1 MEFRECADRIR
12 KQINGVLVGKEE
24 TVENLMITFLAGGH
38 LLLEDVPGVGKTT
51 LANALAKSIDASF
64 GRIQFTP
71 DTLPGDILGVSV
83 YDIKSGI
90 FTYKKGPVMNHIV
103 LADEINRTSPK
114 TQASLLEVMEERQ
127 VTMDGVAYKIEEPFM
142 IIATQNPIDFLGTY
156 NLPEAQLDRFMMKI
170 SIGYPKAEEEVL
182 MAENFLK
189 GEHVSFLKPVAS
201 IEEVCRMRKEVEKI
215 RVHKDLITYMANLI
229 KATREHSGLMLGAS
243 PRALLA
249 LIRAVQAKAYL
260 LGREFVIP
268 EDVAEVAKAV
278 LCHRL
283 VLSMDAKMNHIT
295 AEQILQEI
303 QKKVRVPVFRM

>member
-1 MEFRECADRIR
+1 
-12 KQINGVLVGKEE
+12 
-24 TVENLMITFLAGGH
+24 
-38 LLLEDVPGVGKTT
+38 
-51 LANALAKSIDASF
+51 
-64 GRIQFTP
+64 
-71 DTLPGDILGVSV
+71 
-83 YDIKSGI
+83 
-90 FTYKKGPVMNHIV
+90 MNHIV